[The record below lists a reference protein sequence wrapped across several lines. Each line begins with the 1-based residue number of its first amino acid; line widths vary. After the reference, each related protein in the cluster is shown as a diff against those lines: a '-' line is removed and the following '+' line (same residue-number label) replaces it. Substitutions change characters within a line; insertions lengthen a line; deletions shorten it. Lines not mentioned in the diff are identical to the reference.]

1 MVRISIPN
9 VSSVKAGNSFLIDD
23 LVITEVTDAYNAQST
38 ADANA
43 NAISTLNSTVSQQG
57 DQITSQGNSITELT
71 NDLATTNN
79 NVSNKADAN
88 ALTALTNRVT
98 QTEKDI
104 NSTSSSVTN
113 LNNKVDSIS
122 VGGTNLI
129 KNSGDMTGWSNVT
142 SETYRGNAVIG
153 ATVKAGSGYKDLREI
168 TLESPVDAGEYVYS
182 FYAKGGVAG
191 QTMTAFFYNP
201 NTTTSIETSQGAK
214 GNNTDGRAYFTLT
227 TSWVRYW
234 VKWKQTPT
242 TGTKRLILC
251 RIESNTSKDQ
261 TVYINSPKFEVGNVV
276 SDWNDSPADSAS
288 ASAVDL
294 LTTTV
299 NQQGTSISSIGN
311 RITSLENGLSTA
323 QNNIAR
329 KADASALQDLRNTVT
344 SQGGDLTA
352 ANSSITS
359 LQASM
364 NRRTVFTVTA
374 RGNGNSVTP
383 GVFDESGKNLFT
395 PGRSWALVTF
405 AKHSDG
411 STVIA
416 TSKTYDVFG
425 SANNGA
431 TMSADIEALASG
443 TYVCVLTFDEP
454 SGNRGKIL
462 SALESLGGTSE
473 VVNSLPYRG
482 AYILLGRKGMRSGDG
497 LELRAPTGGDATA
510 HISTSVEFVNGIM
523 MGLGAAGGVMM
534 KADANASA
542 ITTLQNTVKTQGGNI
557 DSLSSSITA
566 LENSLRSTNDTV
578 SKKADTTAVSSL
590 TGRVSQVENT
600 ITSQSQ
606 SITSL
611 TSSIN
616 TISTQGANPWVDG
629 TFESYGDGHVL
640 GGGGTAVVVASQ
652 KFTGNKSLQVSRGA
666 NNNGNSD
673 KQLGSWQSV
682 REDAKF
688 RFEFW
693 AMMPADQAPSSGWTT
708 LVGINSLNAAG
719 QNSWQS
725 AVTVSEAALGA
736 RDKWVKFTGIASNN
750 GGGRTRAVVWISTR
764 GASGSGTPG
773 YSLYIDDLVITDVT
787 DAKAA
792 QDASDATASA
802 VSGLTARVTDAE
814 GKITAQA
821 QQQTALATKVDN
833 ATSRVDNM
841 AKTLSDSQSTQ
852 ASLNTSLQSQ
862 IDAQAAANIKNQ
874 TTLDNT
880 IKSVASITS
889 TQQTHAT
896 ALEALATQQT
906 TLTSSVGDLSASVQN
921 TAKTVADVNGT
932 VSSLWSMKVET
943 VNGKNVGAGITLGSN
958 GKTSDMILYADRF
971 SLFNRNNAT
980 AVPVMIAEGN
990 ELYIDTARIKN
1001 SSLTS
1006 TKIADGSITNA
1017 KIGNEI
1023 RSNNFVDGSQ
1033 GWRIAKDGSSQF
1045 NNVIVRGRVEANSGV
1060 FRGTVQAD
1068 AFIGDIAVAKG
1079 YDSLTFRRNQT
1090 VQRNGAYQN
1099 RGYSMTVV
1107 LACTL
1112 VCQTYGTG
1120 SGLGYTSDITFN
1132 IGGQEVTRRIFVDA
1146 GNITAGTTA
1155 FELRF
1160 AARLDAD
1167 YNNVGFFIKATGRN
1181 AAIDYTC
1188 TVENITATAF
1198 RTDSSSFS

>member
-1 MVRISIPN
+1 
-9 VSSVKAGNSFLIDD
+9 
-23 LVITEVTDAYNAQST
+23 
-38 ADANA
+38 
-43 NAISTLNSTVSQQG
+43 
-57 DQITSQGNSITELT
+57 
-71 NDLATTNN
+71 
-79 NVSNKADAN
+79 
-88 ALTALTNRVT
+88 
-98 QTEKDI
+98 
-104 NSTSSSVTN
+104 
-113 LNNKVDSIS
+113 
-122 VGGTNLI
+122 
-129 KNSGDMTGWSNVT
+129 
-142 SETYRGNAVIG
+142 
-153 ATVKAGSGYKDLREI
+153 
-168 TLESPVDAGEYVYS
+168 
-182 FYAKGGVAG
+182 
-191 QTMTAFFYNP
+191 
-201 NTTTSIETSQGAK
+201 
-214 GNNTDGRAYFTLT
+214 
-227 TSWVRYW
+227 
-234 VKWKQTPT
+234 
-242 TGTKRLILC
+242 
-251 RIESNTSKDQ
+251 
-261 TVYINSPKFEVGNVV
+261 
-276 SDWNDSPADSAS
+276 
-288 ASAVDL
+288 
-294 LTTTV
+294 
-299 NQQGTSISSIGN
+299 
-311 RITSLENGLSTA
+311 
-323 QNNIAR
+323 
-329 KADASALQDLRNTVT
+329 
-344 SQGGDLTA
+344 
-352 ANSSITS
+352 
-359 LQASM
+359 
-364 NRRTVFTVTA
+364 
-374 RGNGNSVTP
+374 
-383 GVFDESGKNLFT
+383 
-395 PGRSWALVTF
+395 
-405 AKHSDG
+405 
-411 STVIA
+411 
-416 TSKTYDVFG
+416 
-425 SANNGA
+425 
-431 TMSADIEALASG
+431 
-443 TYVCVLTFDEP
+443 
-454 SGNRGKIL
+454 
-462 SALESLGGTSE
+462 
-473 VVNSLPYRG
+473 
-482 AYILLGRKGMRSGDG
+482 
-497 LELRAPTGGDATA
+497 
-510 HISTSVEFVNGIM
+510 
-523 MGLGAAGGVMM
+523 
-534 KADANASA
+534 
-542 ITTLQNTVKTQGGNI
+542 
-557 DSLSSSITA
+557 
-566 LENSLRSTNDTV
+566 
-578 SKKADTTAVSSL
+578 
-590 TGRVSQVENT
+590 
-600 ITSQSQ
+600 
-606 SITSL
+606 
-611 TSSIN
+611 
-616 TISTQGANPWVDG
+616 
-629 TFESYGDGHVL
+629 
-640 GGGGTAVVVASQ
+640 
-652 KFTGNKSLQVSRGA
+652 
-666 NNNGNSD
+666 
-673 KQLGSWQSV
+673 
-682 REDAKF
+682 
-688 RFEFW
+688 
-693 AMMPADQAPSSGWTT
+693 
-708 LVGINSLNAAG
+708 NSLNAAG

-787 DAKAA
+787 DAKTA

-821 QQQTALATKVDN
+821 QQQAALATKVDN
-833 ATSRVDNM
+833 ANSRVDNM
-841 AKTLSDSQSTQ
+841 AKTLSDSQNTQ

-921 TAKTVADVNGT
+921 TAKTVAAVNGT

-943 VNGKNVGAGITLGSN
+943 VNGKKVGAGITLGSN
-958 GKTSDMILYADRF
+958 GETSDMILYADRF

-980 AVPVMIAEGN
+980 AVPVMVAEGN

-1023 RSNNFVDGSQ
+1023 RSNDFVDGSR

-1068 AFIGDIAVAKG
+1068 SFIGDIAVAKS

-1146 GNITAGTTA
+1146 GNITGGTTA

>member
-1 MVRISIPN
+1 MRN
-9 VSSVKAGNSFLIDD
+9 VTAANS
-23 LVITEVTDAYNAQST
+23 AQKT
-38 ADANA
+38 ADATA
-43 NAISTLNSTVSQQG
+43 KAVDSLTTTVSQQG
-57 DQITSQGNSITELT
+57 D
-71 NDLATTNN
+71 
-79 NVSNKADAN
+79 
-88 ALTALTNRVT
+88 
-98 QTEKDI
+98 
-104 NSTSSSVTN
+104 
-113 LNNKVDSIS
+113 
-122 VGGTNLI
+122 
-129 KNSGDMTGWSNVT
+129 
-142 SETYRGNAVIG
+142 
-153 ATVKAGSGYKDLREI
+153 
-168 TLESPVDAGEYVYS
+168 TL
-182 FYAKGGVAG
+182 
-191 QTMTAFFYNP
+191 
-201 NTTTSIETSQGAK
+201 
-214 GNNTDGRAYFTLT
+214 
-227 TSWVRYW
+227 
-234 VKWKQTPT
+234 
-242 TGTKRLILC
+242 
-251 RIESNTSKDQ
+251 
-261 TVYINSPKFEVGNVV
+261 
-276 SDWNDSPADSAS
+276 
-288 ASAVDL
+288 
-294 LTTTV
+294 
-299 NQQGTSISSIGN
+299 SSIGT
-311 RITSLENGLSTA
+311 RTTS
-323 QNNIAR
+323 
-329 KADASALQDLRNTVT
+329 
-344 SQGGDLTA
+344 
-352 ANSSITS
+352 
-359 LQASM
+359 
-364 NRRTVFTVTA
+364 
-374 RGNGNSVTP
+374 
-383 GVFDESGKNLFT
+383 
-395 PGRSWALVTF
+395 
-405 AKHSDG
+405 
-411 STVIA
+411 
-416 TSKTYDVFG
+416 
-425 SANNGA
+425 
-431 TMSADIEALASG
+431 
-443 TYVCVLTFDEP
+443 
-454 SGNRGKIL
+454 
-462 SALESLGGTSE
+462 
-473 VVNSLPYRG
+473 
-482 AYILLGRKGMRSGDG
+482 
-497 LELRAPTGGDATA
+497 
-510 HISTSVEFVNGIM
+510 
-523 MGLGAAGGVMM
+523 
-534 KADANASA
+534 
-542 ITTLQNTVKTQGGNI
+542 
-557 DSLSSSITA
+557 

-578 SKKADTTAVSSL
+578 SKKADTTAVTQLQGTVTQQGNDIAAANSALTKLSSDLATTNANVNKKADASAMNTLQNQVTEQGKTLSAQGDSL
-590 TGRVSQVENT
+590 TQLSNSLSQTAADIDASGKMPGNLIVNGSFERGAAGFTGWSSTATVADLQVPHSGNKALKM
-600 ITSQSQ
+600 SAGQSNLVGQ
-606 SITSL
+606 EISITQGR
-611 TSSIN
+611 TYRMGVWAKQDPGTTIKDAGN
-616 TISTQGANPWVDG
+616 T
-629 TFESYGDGHVL
+629 
-640 GGGGTAVVVASQ
+640 
-652 KFTGNKSLQVSRGA
+652 
-666 NNNGNSD
+666 
-673 KQLGSWQSV
+673 
-682 REDAKF
+682 KF
-688 RFEFW
+688 RV
-693 AMMPADQAPSSGWTT
+693 ADSTGLLVGSNYGPFSSGWQLVTFDWKATKTT
-708 LVGINSLNAAG
+708 TASFQLTTFLSAG
-719 QNSWQS
+719 
-725 AVTVSEAALGA
+725 AMY
-736 RDKWVKFTGIASNN
+736 F
-750 GGGRTRAVVWISTR
+750 
-764 GASGSGTPG
+764 
-773 YSLYIDDLVITDVT
+773 DDFHVLDVT
-787 DAKAA
+787 DEKDIAA
-792 QDASDATASA
+792 NAGAISQMNT
-802 VSGLTARVTDAE
+802 RV
-814 GKITAQA
+814 
-821 QQQTALATKVDN
+821 N
-833 ATSRVDNM
+833 ANSRVDNM

-958 GKTSDMILYADRF
+958 GETSDMILYADRF